1 MTHMSRVLL
10 ILSLLTLSGVAFAQ
24 SNVGKCGVEIHDV
37 SSITTFGYLSA
48 YTVMFRNTNEKSVDG
63 IYYTAVFYNN
73 ENREIE
79 RKEDSFNSSALV
91 DPLAPGVVKSLVRS
105 PRVKGASKLVI
116 VVDRVHFT
124 NGKTCK

>member
-1 MTHMSRVLL
+1 MSRASL

-37 SSITTFGYLSA
+37 SSITAFGYLSA

-73 ENREIE
+73 EDREIE
-79 RKEDSFNSSALV
+79 RKEDAFNSSAV
-91 DPLAPGVVKSLVRS
+91 INPIASGVVRSLVRS
-105 PRVKGASKLVI
+105 PGVKGASKLVI
-116 VVDRVHFT
+116 VVNRVHFT